1 MENLQQY
8 FLKPGDQLVESI
20 FATGLTKHFAVY
32 LGRLSD
38 GQEWIAENHHHTGG
52 VRLVTVRDYA
62 AGERSLVRIDRFSG
76 TEQERHQVIL
86 RALRLAGKSYDLV
99 QYNCEHFATEVTTG
113 LAESKQVRNVVG
125 GLVLLLLIGLWR
137 SE

>member
-1 MENLQQY
+1 MENLQSY
-8 FLKPGDQLVESI
+8 LLRPGDQLVEAI
-20 FATGLTKHFAVY
+20 FTTGMTKHFAVY

-38 GQEWIAENHHHTGG
+38 GQEWIAENHHLTGG
-52 VRLVTVRDYA
+52 VKLIPVRDYA
-62 AGERSLVRIDRFSG
+62 AAGRSLVRIDRFSG
-76 TEQERHQVIL
+76 TEQERKRVIL
-86 RALRLAGKSYDLV
+86 RALKLAGKSYDLV

-113 LAESKQVRNVVG
+113 MAESKQVRNVIG

>member
-1 MENLQQY
+1 MENLQSY
-8 FLKPGDQLVESI
+8 FLRPGDQLVEAI
-20 FATGLTKHFAVY
+20 FPTGLTKHFAVY

-38 GQEWIAENHHHTGG
+38 GQEWIAENHHLIGG
-52 VRLVTVRDYA
+52 VQLITVQDYA
-62 AGERSLVRIDRFSG
+62 AARRSLVRIDRFSG
-76 TEQERHQVIL
+76 TEQERQQVIL
-86 RALRLAGKSYDLV
+86 RALKLAGKPYDLV
-99 QYNCEHFATEVTTG
+99 QYNCEHFATEVRTG